1 MENEENNT
9 INSGQG
15 SPWAVPG
22 AILISGILIAGAVIY
37 GGDSKN
43 NNAMENNGQGNVA
56 VKQQE
61 AITLSEKDLKKVANF
76 QECLN
81 SGKYAA
87 RVSENLA
94 DGTASGGQGTP
105 WSIVVVEGG
114 AKYPI
119 NGALPYAQVKAV
131 LDKALTEAKDGSTKG
146 QSNGALDSVAKV
158 TKDDH
163 VLGNIN
169 APVKIIEFSD
179 PECPFCKRFHIT
191 MEEIISNYGKGG
203 QVAWVYR
210 HFPLDSL
217 HPKARKEAEALE
229 CAGEQGKFWEYT
241 SKIYEVTPSNNR
253 LDPNQ
258 LYKIAIDLGLN

>member
-1 MENEENNT
+1 MENEEKSIT
-9 INSGQG
+9 NSGQG

-37 GGDSKN
+37 GGGTKVGNTAINDD
-43 NNAMENNGQGNVA
+43 NANVA
-56 VKQQE
+56 GQQEE
-61 AITLSEKDLKKVANF
+61 AITLSQKDLKKVANF
-76 QECLN
+76 QACLN
-81 SGKYAA
+81 SGKYAT

-94 DGTASGGQGTP
+94 DGIASGGQGTP

-119 NGALPYAQVKAV
+119 NGALSYEQVKAV
-131 LDKALTEAKDGSTKG
+131 LDKALAEAKNGSTKG
-146 QSNGALDSVAKV
+146 QSNGQLDSVAKV
-158 TKDDH
+158 TRDDH
-163 VLGNIN
+163 ILGDIN

-179 PECPFCKRFHIT
+179 PECPYCKRFHTT
-191 MEEIISNYGKGG
+191 MEQIIAEYGKGG

-210 HFPLDSL
+210 HFPLDSI
-217 HPKARKEAEALE
+217 HPKSRKEAEAIE

-241 SKIYEVTPSNNR
+241 SKIYEVTPSNNK